1 MRQSAAGDRP
11 TDGLASRDVKR
22 SLPRCATGVEAYTPA
37 MLERND
43 KADKSRGI
51 KSVEIGY
58 RVLLAIQRGP
68 APVQLAEV
76 ARRTGLSSGAAHNYI
91 ASLIRTGLVEQEGRG
106 LYRLG
111 PSAFALSLASF
122 HQLAGYDVLRS
133 EAQTLQSITRE
144 NVAGAVWSQGGP
156 VSVFIRRADDPG
168 TIEFRTGLIPMLG
181 SAAGRIAAAYLPE
194 ALTADLIEQEIAGA
208 ARAEAAAAFI
218 ADARAEVLSAGYAR
232 FVHERPPHHAL
243 AAPVWTADDRLAFVL
258 SIVSARPV
266 SPEREAEFVAALLAA
281 AERASLL
288 IATAG
293 ATGPRSANRPAGAS
307 ARG

>member
-1 MRQSAAGDRP
+1 
-11 TDGLASRDVKR
+11 
-22 SLPRCATGVEAYTPA
+22 
-37 MLERND
+37 MLDRND

-68 APVQLAEV
+68 APVQLIEV

-122 HQLAGYDVLRS
+122 HLLAGYDILRA
-133 EAQTLQSITRE
+133 EAQTLQAITRE
-144 NVAGAVWSQGGP
+144 NVALAVWSQGGP
-156 VSVFIRRADDPG
+156 VSVFIQRADDPG
-168 TIEFRTGLIPMLG
+168 AIEFRSGLIPMLA

-194 ALTADLIEQEIAGA
+194 ALTQDLIEQEIADTGYP
-208 ARAEAAAAFI
+208 ETAAAFI
-218 ADARAEVLSAGYAR
+218 AASRRDVLPAGFAR
-232 FVHERPPHHAL
+232 FEHQRPPHFAL
-243 AAPVWTADDRLAFVL
+243 AAPVWTADDRLAFTI
-258 SIVSARPV
+258 SIVATKPTSLSRE
-266 SPEREAEFVAALLAA
+266 PELVAALVAS
-281 AERASLL
+281 AERAGML
-288 IATAG
+288 IGATG
-293 ATGPRSANRPAGAS
+293 ATGPRARDRNTTVH